1 MSAPRSTMP
10 MRALITVAAALP
22 AYCTATLRSGVVL
35 VKPNS
40 MPPRN
45 PSSFITKKLFGSVA
59 PPVPR

>member
-1 MSAPRSTMP
+1 MP

-40 MPPRN
+40 MPPRS
-45 PSSFITKKLFGSVA
+45 PSSLITKKLFGSVA